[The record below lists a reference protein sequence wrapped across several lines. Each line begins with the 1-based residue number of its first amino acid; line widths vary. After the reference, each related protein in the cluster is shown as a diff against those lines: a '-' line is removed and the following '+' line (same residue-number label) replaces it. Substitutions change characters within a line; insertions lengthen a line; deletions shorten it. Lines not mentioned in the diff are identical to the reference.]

1 MNFYGLH
8 WGYLKTSYFGW
19 PAQWPLVATVCRGEP
34 VKRPEAH
41 INIAEGFLRG
51 RDELTRK

>member
-8 WGYLKTSYFGW
+8 LGYLKTSNFGSK
-19 PAQWPLVATVCRGEP
+19 AQWPLFASVCRGEP

-41 INIAEGFLRG
+41 INIA
-51 RDELTRK
+51 